1 MQKYYRVLLIIL
13 IGFFLIVSFLGG
25 FYLRDY
31 SEKTAH
37 SVSYL
42 TKVYNK
48 EEGKPKNLDFAI
60 FWDAWK
66 NLETQYLNRDK
77 LDQEKL
83 IYGSIS
89 GLVKSLG
96 DPYSTFLNPKQTKNF
111 IEDIS
116 GSFEG
121 IGIEIGIRNDVLT
134 VISPIKG
141 TPAEKAGLEAGDKI
155 IKIDNV
161 TTDNIALEEAV
172 NKIRGPHDTTV
183 VLTIFRE
190 NKTSDYKITRGVIQ
204 IPIVEWQKIGDD
216 KIAWIKL
223 YYFSENLN
231 WKFRQIA
238 NEITLSGVNK
248 IALDLRNNPGGILD
262 QAIEIASYFLP
273 KDAVVT
279 IQDNGNINK
288 LELKSKGYVQFQNAK
303 VVILINEGS
312 ASASEILAGALRD
325 NRNIKL
331 IGEKTFGK
339 GTVQQLFDLKDG
351 SVIKLT
357 IARWLTP
364 KGYSIS
370 DQGLEPDIKVV
381 PPQPR
386 PGGAESGKKMDEDPQ
401 LDKAIEI
408 LKNI

>member
-1 MQKYYRVLLIIL
+1 MQKYYRVLFIIL

-25 FYLRDY
+25 FYLRNY

-37 SVSYL
+37 SLNYL

-48 EEGKPKNLDFAI
+48 EEGKPPKLDFAI
-60 FWDAWK
+60 FWDVWK
-66 NLETQYLNRDK
+66 NLETQYLNRGK

-96 DPYSTFLNPKQTKNF
+96 DPYSTFLDPKQTKNF
-111 IEDIS
+111 VEDIS

-121 IGIEIGIRNDVLT
+121 IGIEIGMRNNILT
-134 VISPIKG
+134 VIAPIKG
-141 TPAEKAGLEAGDKI
+141 TPAEQVGLKAGDKI
-155 IKIDNV
+155 IKIDHL
-161 TTDNIALEEAV
+161 TTDNITLEEAV
-172 NKIRGPHDTTV
+172 NKIRGPRNTNV
-183 VLTIFRE
+183 ILTILRGLSE
-190 NKTSDYKITRGVIQ
+190 NKTVDYKITRGTIQ
-204 IPIVEWQKIGDD
+204 IPIVEWQKIDAN

-238 NEITLSGVNK
+238 NEIALADINK
-248 IALDLRNNPGGILD
+248 IVLDLRNNPGGILD
-262 QAIEIASYFLP
+262 QAVEIASYFLP
-273 KDAVVT
+273 KGDVVT
-279 IQDNGNINK
+279 IQDSGNNK
-288 LELKSKGYVQFQNAK
+288 LELKSRGYVQFQNTK
-303 VVILINEGS
+303 VVILVNNGS

-325 NRNIKL
+325 NRNIKI

-370 DQGLEPDIKVV
+370 DQGLEPDIKIV
-381 PPQPR
+381 PPENIDKNQ
-386 PGGAESGKKMDEDPQ
+386 DPQ